1 MGLLE
6 DAKDK
11 VPDSLDEA
19 KEKGGEAIEAGGEA
33 VSSAA
38 GSISERL
45 SEAWENNL
53 EPETREAIEEKI
65 EVGAQSA
72 VDAKEVVT
80 GERMHQEVMT
90 AMQKQEEYN
99 DLLATK
105 LEEALRRIDELE
117 QKVEELS

>member
-1 MGLLE
+1 MGFFE

-19 KEKGGEAIEAGGEA
+19 KEKVGDATEAGSEA
-33 VSSAA
+33 VSDAA

-45 SEAWENNL
+45 SEAWQDNL

-65 EVGAQSA
+65 EVGVQSA
-72 VDAKEVVT
+72 VDAKELAT
-80 GERMHQEVMT
+80 GERMHQKVMA

-105 LEEALRRIDELE
+105 LEEALNRIDELE